1 MGMKISNTIGMKTAI
16 SIPDDLFEKVDKLA
30 KETKTSRSRIFC
42 KAVEFY
48 LEKTKS
54 QRLLRELNTV
64 YGREDSP
71 EEKRLRKKS
80 AEYYK
85 NNVLKETDDNQTG

>member
-1 MGMKISNTIGMKTAI
+1 MKISNTIGMKTAI